1 MSTFR
6 LGKLT
11 KVSLREVWKHEAL
24 HFTQW
29 LALPENI
36 ELLSETIGMD
46 LVNIQTEVG
55 VGQFFVDIL
64 AEDEN
69 GRRVIVENQLEPTNH
84 DHLGKIITY
93 AAGLQSNAMVWIVER
108 AREEHEQAINW
119 LNEHTDQETNF
130 FLLQI
135 EAWQIGDSPPAPRF
149 NIIARPNDWA
159 KVVKQSAAGNTL
171 SEVKLQQRTFFERL
185 REYGEQHAKHI
196 KSWQTPQPQHW
207 YNIRVG
213 SSQAHIAAILNSQ
226 RKQVSVEL
234 YIANNKELF
243 AMLATKRDDIEAKLG
258 QVLDWQEL
266 PGKKASRIIV
276 TRDGNFLDE
285 QQSETLVIWLVATA
299 DNFARTF
306 PHYL

>member
-1 MSTFR
+1 MSSAKIGR
-6 LGKLT
+6 LT
-11 KVSLREVWKHEAL
+11 RVSLREVWKHEAL

-36 ELLSETIGMD
+36 ELLGESVGMD

-69 GRRVIVENQLEPTNH
+69 GHRVIIENQLEPTNH

-93 AAGLQSNAMVWIVER
+93 AAGLQGKTMVWIVER

-135 EAWQIGDSPPAPRF
+135 EAWKIDDSPPAPRF
-149 NIIARPNDWA
+149 NTIARPNDWA
-159 KVVKQSAAGNTL
+159 KVVKQSAAGSTL
-171 SEVKLQQRTFFERL
+171 SEVKLQQQAFFERV

-196 KSWQTPQPQHW
+196 KRWQKPSPQHW
-207 YNIRVG
+207 YNISVG
-213 SSQAHIAAILNSQ
+213 SSRAHIAATLNSQ
-226 RKQVSVEL
+226 RKQVTAQL
-234 YIANNKELF
+234 YIDNDKELF
-243 AMLATKRDDIEAKLG
+243 VRLMARREEIEAKLG
-258 QVLDWQEL
+258 QSLDWREL
-266 PGKKASRIIV
+266 PGKKASRIV
-276 TRDGNFLDE
+276 ATRDGDFLDE
-285 QQSETLVIWLVATA
+285 QYAATLVGWLVETA
-299 DNFARTF
+299 DNFARIF